1 MAILDRCYLIE
12 SLNALIF
19 LLSLQ
24 EKERKGLTTGVFREG
39 SSLMN
44 LSVASITP
52 QGRKVGELGSSEFNV
67 CVRCCIECW
76 GLYIIYGLFLSLWDD
91 Y

>member
-1 MAILDRCYLIE
+1 
-12 SLNALIF
+12 
-19 LLSLQ
+19 
-24 EKERKGLTTGVFREG
+24 
-39 SSLMN
+39 MN

-52 QGRKVGELGSSEFNV
+52 QGRKVGELGSSEFNA

-76 GLYIIYGLFLSLWDD
+76 GIYIIYGLFLSLWDD